1 MRTPRP
7 HAPARGIGTLIGNGW
22 LRESPRNRLPGA
34 FWDLKSKSEL
44 RKCMLM
50 AVPQALLSDL
60 PPNAFGAVARPS
72 PASPVMPARPAAE
85 DAPKRRD
92 ARRDVRALPAIDPD
106 AMRRVVRE
114 NVEAARNAELAR
126 LNGGVAVPARA
137 GLDAPVW
144 LGLLLLA
151 LPPMGLAV
159 LWSSR
164 RYGGD
169 ARWAL
174 TIVTALGMC
183 LAAAV
188 AITALA
194 LR

>member
-1 MRTPRP
+1 V
-7 HAPARGIGTLIGNGW
+7 
-22 LRESPRNRLPGA
+22 PGA
-34 FWDLKSKSEL
+34 FWNLKSKSAL
-44 RKCMLM
+44 RKCMFM
-50 AVPQALLSDL
+50 AVPQELLRDL
-60 PPNAFGAVARPS
+60 PPNAFGAVPRPS
-72 PASPVMPARPAAE
+72 AVAPVAPTPARPAAE
-85 DAPKRRD
+85 GGPKRRD
-92 ARRDVRALPAIDPD
+92 AGRDVRAMPAIDPD
-106 AMRRVVRE
+106 AMRRRVRDE
-114 NVEAARNAELAR
+114 VDAARNAELAR
-126 LNGGVAVPARA
+126 VTRVNGGAAHAGV

-151 LPPMGLAV
+151 LPPIGLAV